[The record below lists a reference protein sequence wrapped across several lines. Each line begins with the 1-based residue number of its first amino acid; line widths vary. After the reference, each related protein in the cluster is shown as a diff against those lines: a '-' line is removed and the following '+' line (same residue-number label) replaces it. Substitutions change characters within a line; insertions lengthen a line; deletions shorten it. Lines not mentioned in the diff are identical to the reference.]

1 MLNLLEDKEKKAL
14 RYVGVVL
21 GLVLIFLF
29 LLALPQRK
37 RYFSALSVLEEKER
51 NHKYF
56 EGIGQSREEE
66 WHRWQEAF
74 RDMDELKSQ
83 YFYAEKQIP
92 QQLRIDLDQ
101 IQKKARIRASRINY
115 RYTQFR
121 REEIK
126 KVSVSFNIKGPYIT
140 LKRFLLTVEELPKFL
155 FVEKIDFLDIDS
167 QRGILELK
175 IVLAV
180 YYAI

>member
-14 RYVGVVL
+14 RYIGIVL
-21 GLVLIFLF
+21 GLILIFLF
-29 LLALPQRK
+29 LVALPQRK

-51 NHKYF
+51 NYTYF
-56 EGIGQSREEE
+56 QGISQSKEEE
-66 WHRWQEAF
+66 WNRWQEAF

-83 YFYAEKQIP
+83 YFYEERQIP
-92 QQLRIDLDQ
+92 LQLRIDLDQ
-101 IQKKARIRASRINY
+101 IQKKARVRASRFNY
-115 RYTQFR
+115 RYTQFK

-126 KVSVSFNIKGPYIT
+126 KVSVNFDIKGPYIA

-155 FVEKIDFLDIDS
+155 FVEKIDFLDVDS
-167 QRGILELK
+167 QGGMLELK